1 MLSSFFP
8 FSAFPA
14 ADCVDFENSHDNS
27 LARLVVQP
35 WDNWKGI
42 NPVGGVDF
50 NPDPPIFAAKF
61 SNSANYTHILALSN
75 EEGRVS
81 LECC

>member
-1 MLSSFFP
+1 M
-8 FSAFPA
+8 
-14 ADCVDFENSHDNS
+14 V
-27 LARLVVQP
+27 RP

-61 SNSANYTHILALSN
+61 SNSINYTHILALSN

-81 LECC
+81 